1 MKQEHL
7 IKRLESIVA
16 PEFDQLKDNTIF
28 RKNGNYH
35 VFEKYVISKSTDGVF
50 TVEKTLYDPRT
61 FSSLRLALSWCI
73 ADKYGQMELATMLQ
87 HLDKEKDHMSSDV
100 TARESILKKIQDPD
114 RREVI
119 RFKLDTKKA
128 SLRLVENRLTKCV
141 NLAKYWQIQGFNSNE
156 TARTRRT

>member
-1 MKQEHL
+1 MKQENL

-16 PEFDQLKDNTIF
+16 LEFNQLKDNTIF
-28 RKNGNYH
+28 RENGNYH
-35 VFEKYVISKSTDGVF
+35 VFEKYVISKSVDGVF
-50 TVEKTLYDPRT
+50 TVDKTLHNPRA

-87 HLDKEKDHMSSDV
+87 HLDKEKSSMSSDV
-100 TARESILKKIQDPD
+100 TVRESILKKIQDPD